1 MERRIPIRRH
11 VHANITHPPTHTMKA
26 TGLRGALAT
35 VERQRHNYQQF
46 DAETVELALHRG
58 EGATK
63 PGNPPKAADRNL
75 AVLEC

>member
-1 MERRIPIRRH
+1 
-11 VHANITHPPTHTMKA
+11 MKA

-75 AVLEC
+75 AVLKC